1 MRLHF
6 ITPLQGAITKAK
18 AVTCIA
24 ALNKLILINKID
36 LFCLPFGG
44 GNKYAY
50 KLYEACKQP
59 GINLVTLEYPGRASR
74 SLDPLCTNA
83 DQLAEDIYQQLK
95 KQVGKAPYALYGHSM
110 GALMVHLVARKIVAG
125 GEIKLP
131 VYLFVS
137 GCAGP
142 SSRGRLGR
150 KVLNRY
156 LMPKEQ
162 LLDEVRRLEGIPP
175 EMLQDPELVDYIEPI
190 MRADFEV
197 SETYVYEPGEPHNI
211 PLMVITGTKEPL
223 EQADIKA
230 WQEET
235 LQPVVFKQ
243 MPGTHFFIN
252 TYPREMMAT
261 LARAIQTTHGLVV

>member
-1 MRLHF
+1 
-6 ITPLQGAITKAK
+6 
-18 AVTCIA
+18 
-24 ALNKLILINKID
+24 LIKKID

-50 KLYEACKQP
+50 KQYEACKQP

-74 SLDPLCTNA
+74 SPDPLCTHAN
-83 DQLAEDIYQQLK
+83 QLAEDMYGQLK
-95 KQVGKAPYALYGHSM
+95 KQVGKTPYALYGHSM
-110 GALMVHLVARKIVAG
+110 GGLMVHLIARKIIAA
-125 GEIKLP
+125 GEIAPP

-162 LLDEVRRLEGIPP
+162 LLDEVRRLEGIPR
-175 EMLQDPELVDYIEPI
+175 EMLQDPELMDYIEPI

-197 SETYVYEPGEPHNI
+197 SETYVYEPGEPYNI
-211 PLMVITGTKEPL
+211 PLMVITGTKESF
-223 EQADIKA
+223 EQEDIRA
-230 WQEET
+230 WQQET

-243 MPGTHFFIN
+243 MPGTHFFIT
-252 TYPREMMAT
+252 TYPGEMMAT
-261 LARAIQTTHGLVV
+261 MARAIQTAHGLVL